1 MRIIPNGRTEV
12 NHALRG
18 GKTVLKVVLAAA
30 LSMAPAAVRAQQ
42 QDDVQV
48 LLTPA
53 QALLEVFPTASGYS
67 VHDFVPSA
75 AQRGRLEETLA
86 RRLFEPRYSFMLV
99 YDAASRLLGY
109 ALVTDER
116 GKYRPITFMVGV
128 TPDFRVHDAAVMVYR
143 ESRGSEV
150 QRERF
155 LSQYRGRS
163 LRDPIQINRDI
174 INISG
179 ATISVRSMNAGVRK
193 TLAVA
198 QMAFASGVPSSG
210 VVRPVATLR

>member
-1 MRIIPNGRTEV
+1 MKSRMARP
-12 NHALRG
+12 ALMLACMLLLPVSGAGQASAQHPPARG
-18 GKTVLKVVLAAA
+18 
-30 LSMAPAAVRAQQ
+30 
-42 QDDVQV
+42 DDAHV

-53 QALLEVFPTASGYS
+53 EAVREVFPLAATYH
-67 VHDFVPSA
+67 VHEFTPSA
-75 AQRGRLEETLA
+75 SQRSRLEESLG
-86 RRLFEPRYSFMLV
+86 RRLFEPTYPFLVV
-99 YDAASRLLGY
+99 YDAAGALQGY

-128 TPDFRVHDAAVMVYR
+128 TPDFRVSDTAVMVYR
-143 ESRGSEV
+143 ETRGGEV

-155 LSQYRGRS
+155 LRQYRGRT

-193 TLAVA
+193 VLAVA
-198 QMAFASGVPSSG
+198 QLAFASGAPADG
-210 VVRPVATLR
+210 GTARPIGALR

>member
-1 MRIIPNGRTEV
+1 MMRGNVIAGTTGRFS
-12 NHALRG
+12 AL
-18 GKTVLKVVLAAA
+18 LLVLAVVVGGSPSSA
-30 LSMAPAAVRAQQ
+30 RAQ
-42 QDDVQV
+42 DANDVQV

-53 QALLEVFPTASGYS
+53 EALVEVFPAAAGYRTI
-67 VHDFVPSA
+67 DFVPTT
-75 AQRGRLEETLA
+75 AQRARLEETLG
-86 RRLFEPRYSFMLV
+86 RRLFEPRYSWMAV
-99 YDAASRLLGY
+99 YDASNRLQGY
-109 ALVTDER
+109 ALITDER

-143 ESRGSEV
+143 ESRGGEV
-150 QRERF
+150 QRDRF

-193 TLAVA
+193 ALAVA
-198 QMAFASGVPSSG
+198 QMAFAAGAPTG
-210 VVRPVATLR
+210 GTVRPVATLR

>member
-1 MRIIPNGRTEV
+1 MTFRGTGLMRAIVRRWG
-12 NHALRG
+12 
-18 GKTVLKVVLAAA
+18 LAALA
-30 LSMAPAAVRAQQ
+30 VVGAVAIGARPLSAQAA
-42 QDDVQV
+42 DSDVQV
-48 LLTPA
+48 LLSTA
-53 QALLEVFPTASGYS
+53 EALREVFPRASGYR
-67 VHDFVPSA
+67 VHDFTPSS
-75 AQRGRLEETLA
+75 AQRARLEETLG
-86 RRLFEPRYSFMLV
+86 RRLFEPRYSFLVV
-99 YDAASRLLGY
+99 YDQSNRLQGY

-128 TPDFRVHDAAVMVYR
+128 TPDFRVSDTAVMVYR
-143 ESRGSEV
+143 ESRGGEV

-193 TLAVA
+193 ALAVA
-198 QMAFASGVPSSG
+198 QAAFAAGAPAPAAL
-210 VVRPVATLR
+210 RPVAALQ

>member
-1 MRIIPNGRTEV
+1 MTRITGRAT
-12 NHALRG
+12 ALIG
-18 GKTVLKVVLAAA
+18 LLFAA
-30 LSMAPAAVRAQQ
+30 LAWSAADARAQQ
-42 QDDVQV
+42 TDDAQV

-53 QALLEVFPTASGYS
+53 QALVEVFPRAAGYREH
-67 VHDFVPSA
+67 VFTPSA
-75 AQRGRLEETLA
+75 EQRGRLEATLG
-86 RRLFEPRYSFMLV
+86 RRLFEPRYSWMVV
-99 YDAASRLLGY
+99 YDAANRLLGY

-128 TPDFRVHDAAVMVYR
+128 TTDFRVSDAAVMVYR
-143 ESRGSEV
+143 ESRGGEV

-155 LSQYRGRS
+155 TSQYRGRT

-193 TLAVA
+193 ALAVA
-198 QMAFASGVPSSG
+198 QMSFAAGAPTAG
-210 VVRPVATLR
+210 AVRPLASLR